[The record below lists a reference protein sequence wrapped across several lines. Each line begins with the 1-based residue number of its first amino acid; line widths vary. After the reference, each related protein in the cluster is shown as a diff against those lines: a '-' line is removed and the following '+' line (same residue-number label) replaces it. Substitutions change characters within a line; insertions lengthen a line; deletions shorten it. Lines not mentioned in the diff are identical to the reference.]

1 MNESEVREQLRG
13 WVLEHVKEP
22 PAQGLTDETPILE
35 AGLLSSLQVVEFI
48 LFIESVRG
56 DEIDLDSLEPEV
68 LTNLNTVYDAFF
80 KSPPTAEPAR
90 A

>member
-1 MNESEVREQLRG
+1 MNESEIREQLRG
-13 WVLEHVKEP
+13 WVLQHVESP
-22 PAQGLTDETPILE
+22 PAGGLTDDTPILE

-68 LTNLNTVYDAFF
+68 LTNLNTIYDGFF
-80 KSPPTAEPAR
+80 KP
-90 A
+90 